1 MEQSLE
7 QNTINDFGQPIV
19 KRQRMTPPLNERV
32 MLYVRQSNEDV
43 YTPLHVVPPTA
54 IGLLNAVSTPAES
67 SRASARYFVVSFFF
81 FDHLLCVCIQ
91 MCSILCLLNI

>member
-54 IGLLNAVSTPAES
+54 IGLLNAVSTPAEHN
-67 SRASARYFVVSFFF
+67 RAAA
-81 FDHLLCVCIQ
+81 
-91 MCSILCLLNI
+91 

>member
-43 YTPLHVVPPTA
+43 FTPLHVVPPTQP
-54 IGLLNAVSTPAES
+54 GLLNAVSTLAEHN
-67 SRASARYFVVSFFF
+67 RAAA
-81 FDHLLCVCIQ
+81 
-91 MCSILCLLNI
+91 